1 MTRQPEQLSLS
12 NSVDPGADGHH
23 VRAIPALSA
32 GAVKTEA
39 PRSGVVAKR
48 RVFDGVEHTAMLQT

>member
-1 MTRQPEQLSLS
+1 MTRQPEQLSRS
-12 NSVDPGADGHH
+12 GADGHH
-23 VRAIPALSA
+23 VGAIPALSA

-48 RVFDGVEHTAMLQT
+48 RVFDGVEHSAMLQT